1 MFENLYTKLLEVYLK
16 TDQPLTRGPDI
27 DFRGPTPVG
36 FLGGGLPGINPS
48 GSIPLKI
55 KKKKKKIKKKA

>member
-1 MFENLYTKLLEVYLK
+1 MFDKLYKQLLEVYIK
-16 TDQPLTRGPDI
+16 TNQPLTRGPDI
-27 DFRGPTPVG
+27 DFKGPIPGG

-48 GSIPLKI
+48 AQLPIKI